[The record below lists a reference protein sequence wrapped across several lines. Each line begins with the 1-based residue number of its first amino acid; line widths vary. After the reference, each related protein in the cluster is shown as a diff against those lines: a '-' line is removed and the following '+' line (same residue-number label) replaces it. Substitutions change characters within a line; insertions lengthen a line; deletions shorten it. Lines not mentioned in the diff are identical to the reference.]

1 MIHTGENS
9 VRGLPVDVERRRVRR
24 ISIRIK
30 PNGCV
35 ALTVPKW
42 GATLAEAEAFLLSK
56 WKWILKVRAET
67 LARPKPDVRPIEDSE
82 LASLKTLLK
91 ELNDTWTLRLAEVG
105 VTWKVRRM
113 KSLWGSCHIPKRC
126 ITYNAE
132 LARVP
137 REMVEYVV
145 VHELTHLKAASHGPK
160 FYHLMDER
168 LPGWQELRRR
178 LNKREF
184 ASPHPPEPVRIV
196 QSEFDFTGVQ
206 RDFYA
211 ESTAF

>member
-1 MIHTGENS
+1 VIHTGENS
-9 VRGLPVDVERRRVRR
+9 VRGLPVDVERRRARR

-35 ALTVPKW
+35 GLTVPKW

-56 WKWILKVRAET
+56 WKWIQKVRAET
-67 LARPKPDVRPIEDSE
+67 LARPKPDVRPIEDGE
-82 LASLKTLLK
+82 LVALNALLK
-91 ELNDTWTLRLAEVG
+91 ELNDAWTLRLAESG
-105 VTWKVRRM
+105 VTWRVRRL
-113 KSLWGSCHIPKRC
+113 KSMWGSCHIPKRH
-126 ITYNAE
+126 ITYNSE

-160 FYHLMDER
+160 FYRLMDER
-168 LPGWQELRRR
+168 LPGWQDLRRR

-184 ASPHPPEPVRIV
+184 ASPRPPEPVRIV
-196 QSEFDFTGVQ
+196 QSEFDFTSAIPG
-206 RDFYA
+206 A
-211 ESTAF
+211 KGA

>member
-9 VRGLPVDVERRRVRR
+9 VRGLAVDVERRRVRR

-30 PNGCV
+30 PNGCI

-56 WKWILKVRAET
+56 WKWILRVRAET
-67 LARPKPDVRPIEDSE
+67 LARPKPDARPIEDSE
-82 LASLKTLLK
+82 LSALNALL
-91 ELNDTWTLRLAEVG
+91 EDLNDVWTSRLAEHG
-105 VTWKVRRM
+105 VTWKVRRL
-113 KSLWGSCHIPKRC
+113 KSLWGSCHILNRC

-137 REMVEYVV
+137 QEMVEYVV
-145 VHELTHLKAASHGPK
+145 VHELTHLKAANHGPK
-160 FYHLMDER
+160 FCRLMDER
-168 LPGWQELRRR
+168 LPGWQNLRRR

-184 ASPHPPEPVRIV
+184 ASPRPPEPVRIV
-196 QSEFDFTGVQ
+196 QSEFDFSSAITGA
-206 RDFYA
+206 REA
-211 ESTAF
+211 

>member
-9 VRGLPVDVERRRVRR
+9 IRGLPVDVERRRARR

-35 ALTVPKW
+35 AVTVPKW

-56 WKWILKVRAET
+56 WKWILKVREET
-67 LARPKPDVRPIEDSE
+67 LSRPAPDARPIEEGE
-82 LASLKTLLK
+82 LAALRDILA
-91 ELNDTWTLRLAEVG
+91 ELNAAWTVRLAEAG
-105 VTWKVRRM
+105 VKWKIRRM
-113 KSLWGSCHIPKRC
+113 KSLWGSCHIQRRC

-160 FYHLMDER
+160 FYRLMDER

-178 LNKREF
+178 LNKRQF
-184 ASPHPPEPVRIV
+184 ASPEPPKPVRIV
-196 QSEFDFTGVQ
+196 QSEFDFADV
-206 RDFYA
+206 
-211 ESTAF
+211 

>member
-1 MIHTGENS
+1 MAQSRWRIWKVIHTGENS
-9 VRGLPVDVERRRVRR
+9 VRGLPVDVERRKVRR

-42 GATLAEAEAFLLSK
+42 GATLAEAEACLLSK
-56 WKWILKVRAET
+56 WKWILKVRDET
-67 LARPKPDVRPIEDSE
+67 LARPKPDARPIEESE
-82 LASLKTLLK
+82 LLALNALLK
-91 ELNDTWTLRLAEVG
+91 ELNDIWTSRLSELG
-105 VTWKVRRM
+105 VTWKVRRL
-113 KSLWGSCHIPKRC
+113 KSMWGSCHILKRC

-160 FYHLMDER
+160 FYRLMDQR
-168 LPGWQELRRR
+168 LPKWQSLRRR

-184 ASPHPPEPVRIV
+184 ESRQTPEPVRIV
-196 QSEFDFTGVQ
+196 QSEFDF
-206 RDFYA
+206 A
-211 ESTAF
+211 SM

>member
-1 MIHTGENS
+1 M
-9 VRGLPVDVERRRVRR
+9 
-24 ISIRIK
+24 
-30 PNGCV
+30 
-35 ALTVPKW
+35 TVPKW

-82 LASLKTLLK
+82 LQTLRLLLG
-91 ELNDTWTLRLAEVG
+91 ELNDGWAARLGEDG
-105 VTWKVRRM
+105 VTWKVRKM
-113 KSLWGSCHIPKRC
+113 KSLWGSCHIQKRC

-160 FYHLMDER
+160 FYRLMDER
-168 LPGWQELRRR
+168 LPGWQDLRRR
-178 LNKREF
+178 LNKRQF
-184 ASPHPPEPVRIV
+184 AAPQPPEPVRIV
-196 QSEFDFTGVQ
+196 QSEFDF
-206 RDFYA
+206 A
-211 ESTAF
+211 SCCL